1 MNTSRI
7 KNVKKFIRTLNCSS
21 IWWKREMKKTLW
33 GEVTDVQV
41 AGAILIAEKFAYF
54 RFYYSKILK
63 KVKSICYS
71 SCSLN
76 VLLHFF
82 YCGWKCVQ
90 LIIQLLIPNCYYFRW
105 LICLTFTVEP
115 SITCWTSK
123 NWLISHPILHNAFT
137 HMTQHSAAS
146 TCSNQ
151 SLSQSKWKSH
161 HFLFLLWLSIYCL
174 ELSFTRRKHYWT
186 NLW

>member
-1 MNTSRI
+1 
-7 KNVKKFIRTLNCSS
+7 
-21 IWWKREMKKTLW
+21 
-33 GEVTDVQV
+33 
-41 AGAILIAEKFAYF
+41 
-54 RFYYSKILK
+54 
-63 KVKSICYS
+63 VKSICYS

-105 LICLTFTVEP
+105 LICLTFTVKP

-161 HFLFLLWLSIYCL
+161 HFLFLLWLSIYSL
-174 ELSFTRRKHYWT
+174 SHAGSIIEQTYDNDLTAFPSLNSAINELGKIDEIGDTFCDHWCMIQFD
-186 NLW
+186 